1 MQTLDIICKFCGS
14 GKHIVR
20 YGTYK
25 GIQRYFCRNCERKFS
40 DTDSP
45 EKMRYPSVQI
55 SSAITMFYEGMS
67 ESMIQRHLQQ
77 VYGTKPSTG
86 TIHEWIV
93 KYTKQAINKL
103 DRYVAKTCNTW
114 IADETVLQIGGYN
127 VWFWDII
134 DDKSRFLLASHIS
147 FTRTTKHAETFLLK
161 AFNHADCTPDIIIT
175 DKLNVYLQAVSNIFG
190 KNTKHLT
197 SKGFTV
203 QPNTNMIERFH
214 STLKFR
220 TKIMRGLKSIET
232 AQLFLDGWLI
242 HYNFFRP
249 HSSLKGRT
257 PAEVARIE
265 FPYKSWSDIVN
276 FI

>member
-1 MQTLDIICKFCGS
+1 MLITKIQCKFCS
-14 GKHIVR
+14 SDKHIVR

-45 EKMRYPSVQI
+45 EKMRYPSIQI

-86 TIHEWIV
+86 TIYEWIV
-93 KYTKQAINKL
+93 KYTKKAIDKMYG
-103 DRYVAKTCNTW
+103 YVAKTCNTW
-114 IADETVLQIGGYN
+114 IADETVLQIGGHN

-161 AFNHADCTPDIIIT
+161 AYNHADCKTVSSAIQ
-175 DKLNVYLQAVSNIFG
+175 VLQVLATYSSN
-190 KNTKHLT
+190 
-197 SKGFTV
+197 
-203 QPNTNMIERFH
+203 
-214 STLKFR
+214 
-220 TKIMRGLKSIET
+220 
-232 AQLFLDGWLI
+232 
-242 HYNFFRP
+242 
-249 HSSLKGRT
+249 
-257 PAEVARIE
+257 
-265 FPYKSWSDIVN
+265 
-276 FI
+276 

>member
-1 MQTLDIICKFCGS
+1 MQITEIQCKFCGS
-14 GKHIVR
+14 GKHIVK

-45 EKMRYPSVQI
+45 EKMRYPAIQI

-67 ESMIQRHLQQ
+67 ESAIHRHLQQ
-77 VYGTKPSTG
+77 IYDTKPSTG
-86 TIHEWIV
+86 TVYEWIV
-93 KYTKQAINKL
+93 KYTKNAIDKL
-103 DRYVAKTCNTW
+103 DGYVAKTCNTW
-114 IADETVLQIGGYN
+114 IADETVLQIGGCN
-127 VWFWDII
+127 IWFWDII

-175 DKLNVYLQAVSNIFG
+175 DKLNVYLQAVSNVFG

-197 SKGFTV
+197 SKGFIV

-214 STLKFR
+214 ETLKAR
-220 TKIMRGLKSIET
+220 TKIIRGLKSIET
-232 AQLFLDGWLI
+232 AQLFLEGWLI
-242 HYNFFRP
+242 YYNFFRP

-257 PAEVARIE
+257 PAEMAKIKYQ
-265 FPYKSWSDIVN
+265 YKNWSDMVN